1 MGSKPIHVVSLG
13 GSLIVPEAVDVG
25 FLKSFRAFVLQRI
38 RKERLCIITGG
49 GRTARNYAS
58 AAAAVTPLDRE
69 DLDWLG
75 IHATRLNAHLI
86 RTILRDVAHPRIVK
100 NPTEPV
106 KFTEDVLVAAGWKPG
121 CSTDYDAVLLAERLG
136 ARLLVNL
143 TNTDY
148 VYDKDP
154 RRFRDAKPLKALS
167 WREFRKMVGD
177 TWDPGMNVPFD
188 PVASRRAS
196 ELGMRVLIING
207 KDLANLAAALD
218 GRPFTGTTIG

>member
-1 MGSKPIHVVSLG
+1 MKPIHVISLG
-13 GSLIVPEAVDVG
+13 GSLIVPEAIDIG
-25 FLKSFRAFVLQRI
+25 FLKAFRSFVLQRTE
-38 RKERLCIITGG
+38 KERLCVITGG
-49 GRTARNYAS
+49 GKTARNYAH
-58 AAAAVTPLDRE
+58 AAEAVAQLDRE
-69 DLDWLG
+69 DVDWLG

-86 RTILRDVAHPRIVK
+86 RTILRDVAHPRIIK

-136 ARLLVNL
+136 AKLLINL

-148 VYDKDP
+148 VYEKDP
-154 RRFRDAKPLKALS
+154 RKFPDAKPLKRIS
-167 WREFRKMVGD
+167 WKDFRKMVGD

-207 KDLANLAAALD
+207 NDLGNLAKALD
-218 GRPFTGTTIG
+218 GKAFTGTTIG